1 MTSRRRCCH
10 CMEGSSRPRSF
21 DLNQIVFRFQQG
33 LMDHQI
39 MGSTT
44 IVSSRTTT
52 TTPRKSPLTFVQDGI
67 DRTWTGLSRE
77 QLGHSTAG
85 GRDCQTAI
93 LPDLVLLRLVFGVQ
107 TTELNLLLLLCG
119 GTVGGDLRCS
129 ANTAPATWRSVRIV
143 HSSCDSKR

>member
-1 MTSRRRCCH
+1 
-10 CMEGSSRPRSF
+10 MEGSSRPRSF

-44 IVSSRTTT
+44 IVSCRE
-52 TTPRKSPLTFVQDGI
+52 SPLTFIQDGI
-67 DRTWTGLSRE
+67 GRPWTGLCRE
-77 QLGHSTAG
+77 QLDHSTAG
-85 GRDCQTAI
+85 GRECQTTI

-107 TTELNLLLLLCG
+107 TTELLLLLLLLLCG
-119 GTVGGDLRCS
+119 
-129 ANTAPATWRSVRIV
+129 NTAPTAWRSGVRIV